1 MRRPVVHPL
10 PHNVSPNDPSSLEAR
25 PENPFLIDVC
35 SAPFSV
41 EERHSVNAMHREVL
55 GRVGDAIEDLG
66 EREGAS
72 RTGRPLLLLTAPRA
86 GYGKTHLLGRVA
98 AHAQGRAVAMPVIF
112 RPDTEVAWSSVSAE
126 AMEALRLLETNADGW
141 SKLREICA
149 GVFSSLVSRLVR
161 EGRLPC
167 ANAEQALKVLSGDP
181 KELFREGH
189 GARIIGEWLR
199 KNFGLLRKPLADT
212 ARAVPGATH
221 MDAWVEALFACALHG
236 TPASV
241 EGVVQLATA
250 SRPSF
255 LLWLNLVAMWRPV
268 VLFVDHLDGFY
279 RHEQA
284 GLKIATMV
292 LELASI
298 DGLHVVLSINQDLWQ
313 ATFAHHLPS
322 ALEDR
327 LTASQFLLRGLAPE
341 DAEALI
347 TLRLREHQVPEVE
360 GAAFLTFL
368 QTSRYFVGRPVGSV
382 SARAFLRHA
391 ALQWDVYQ
399 GMRAQGEDPNA
410 PIYEAPPP
418 AASSESIPPETS
430 EQDAPLTMFPSIDA
444 EAMQK
449 IAGGLIEPRPA
460 MMSRPFAASPL
471 GASEGGSTQR
481 EPQPAPA
488 PQPLLLDSPAALDQ
502 PKQPTGP
509 GAMEKLREMMD
520 RLRQVPAVNTAAK
533 PSLPAPSIPANAG
546 PITAAMTGGSNGV
559 AARLATVMTA
569 GTSSAQERFDELR
582 AQVATDAMH
591 RPLDLAKVTDIVRL
605 AGKRFPLVR
614 YDETP
619 LGTTADRKLSRWTL
633 PGLEIL
639 FGLGSFNDTG
649 YWRNVSEFA
658 EGRLSTL
665 SQDAANNASPPV
677 RLKLVV
683 PKTDIDSLGWT
694 GLLSGSAIAPALH
707 PHIEALHLDGRS
719 LASLYATRQ
728 LITEAESGT
737 LSVSPSHLM
746 NVVTRELDFFWKRVT
761 RAPM

>member
-1 MRRPVVHPL
+1 M
-10 PHNVSPNDPSSLEAR
+10 S
-25 PENPFLIDVC
+25 
-35 SAPFSV
+35 
-41 EERHSVNAMHREVL
+41 AMHREVL
-55 GRVGDAIEDLG
+55 SRVGDAIDELD

-98 AHAQGRAVAMPVIF
+98 AQAIGRAVAMPVIF
-112 RPDTEVAWSSVSAE
+112 RPDAEVSWSTVSAE
-126 AMEALRLLETNADGW
+126 ALEALRLLETNADGW

-149 GVFSSLVSRLVR
+149 GVFASLVSRLVR

-167 ANAEQALKVLSGDP
+167 ANAEQALKVLAGDP
-181 KELFREGH
+181 KELFRDGH

-212 ARAVPGATH
+212 ARGVPGATH

-255 LLWLNLVAMWRPV
+255 MLWLNLAAMWRPV

-292 LELASI
+292 LELAGI
-298 DGLHVVLSINQDLWQ
+298 DSLHVVLSINQDLWQ

-327 LTASQFLLRGLAPE
+327 LTASQFLLRGLSQE
-341 DAEALI
+341 DAEALVK
-347 TLRLREHQVPEVE
+347 LRLREHQVPRDE
-360 GAAFLTFL
+360 AASFLTFL
-368 QTSRYFVGRPVGSV
+368 QVGRYFIGRPVGSV

-391 ALQWDVYQ
+391 ALQWDVYR
-399 GMRAQGEDPNA
+399 GMKAQGEDPNA
-410 PIYEAPPP
+410 PVVETEPPVESPSVLP
-418 AASSESIPPETS
+418 ATEPEGALSI
-430 EQDAPLTMFPSIDA
+430 FPSLDA

-449 IAGGLIEPRPA
+449 IAGGLVEPRPA
-460 MMSRPFAASPL
+460 MVRTPFAASPL
-471 GASEGGSTQR
+471 GAGEGGSTQR
-481 EPQPAPA
+481 DEASQTSAVPEPLIVEHPPAP
-488 PQPLLLDSPAALDQ
+488 DQ
-502 PKQPTGP
+502 PRQPTGP
-509 GAMEKLREMMD
+509 GAMAKLRDMME
-520 RLRQVPAVNTAAK
+520 RLRQSPEPASLSLSGNSLPPAV
-533 PSLPAPSIPANAG
+533 PQNAG
-546 PITAAMTGGSNGV
+546 PITQAMTGGSNGV
-559 AARLATVMTA
+559 AARLATVLTPGA
-569 GTSSAQERFDELR
+569 TSAQERFDELR
-582 AQVATDAMH
+582 SQLAADAMH
-591 RPLDLAKVTDIVRL
+591 RPLDLTKVSDIVRL

-619 LGTTADRKLSRWTL
+619 LQGCDGVHLARWTL
-633 PGLEIL
+633 PGMEIL
-639 FGLGSFNDTG
+639 FGLGSFSDSA
-649 YWRNVSEFA
+649 YWRSVSQHA
-658 EGRLSTL
+658 KARLAAL
-665 SQDAANNASPPV
+665 NQDVAGNPAPPP

-683 PKTDIDSLGWT
+683 PKTDLDTLAWT
-694 GLLSGSAIAPALH
+694 ALLSGPALDAAVR
-707 PHIEALHLDGRS
+707 PHVEALHLDGRS

-728 LITEAESGT
+728 LITEAESGL

-761 RAPM
+761 RAPV